1 MKSIYTGHW
10 FPSEIISHAIWLYHA
25 FTFSFRDVEDLIAE
39 RGIIVT
45 EVFSL
50 GSMAPKVEA
59 AVQFVR
65 QGGKRQSLFPSRTWK
80 PQWQERQRQRSFFS
94 ICAQLLRISPMRE

>member
-10 FPSEIISHAIWLYHA
+10 FPPEIISHAIRLYHRC
-25 FTFSFRDVEDLIAE
+25 TLSLRDFEDLIAE

-59 AVQFVR
+59 AVKFVR
-65 QGGKRQSLFPSRTWK
+65 QGEKG
-80 PQWQERQRQRSFFS
+80 
-94 ICAQLLRISPMRE
+94 